1 MSTDKHYPLLIR
13 ILIPDFE
20 RDVTIEGERVTA
32 ERDWRRIEESV
43 ERTDQSRVL
52 MTVTDSSLEHSSH
65 DTEEHED
72 RSG

>member
-1 MSTDKHYPLLIR
+1 MSTDKHYPLLNR

-20 RDVTIEGERVTA
+20 RDVTIEGESYCRVGLG
-32 ERDWRRIEESV
+32 RIEESV

-52 MTVTDSSLEHSSH
+52 MTVSDSSLEHSSH